1 MSFYKKRLVDS
12 SQPLNDDLFSENVV
26 CIIVIFFY
34 LPFVSIWFEKLHIT
48 HCIQLFFFTS
58 SSFQICNVPLLLPFW

>member
-48 HCIQLFFFTS
+48 HCIHLFFYH
-58 SSFQICNVPLLLPFW
+58 LLFLSDL